1 MSGVHYFALETS
13 HCFYGL
19 DLVPH
24 ANFNPPSNKPSVY
37 HWEAHPT
44 HFLQDASGSGQ
55 AGALGL
61 GARVGRAQM
70 INLLLSSSPA
80 AFGLGG
86 RAGQGRS
93 ERGFLHPLAPS
104 AGQSIPRCSINKRI
118 NEEKSLVVPPHNSG
132 SAPMNRCM
140 FSYLL
145 QNGKIVH
152 ISRNFISTFPVCIV
166 EQPCVDAVTLAAEWR
181 DKKRCGGVCALQ
193 VVN

>member
-1 MSGVHYFALETS
+1 
-13 HCFYGL
+13 
-19 DLVPH
+19 
-24 ANFNPPSNKPSVY
+24 
-37 HWEAHPT
+37 
-44 HFLQDASGSGQ
+44 
-55 AGALGL
+55 
-61 GARVGRAQM
+61 M

-118 NEEKSLVVPPHNSG
+118 NEEKSLVVHPHNSG
-132 SAPMNRCM
+132 SARMNQCM

-145 QNGKIVH
+145 QNGKIVQH
-152 ISRNFISTFPVCIV
+152 ISRNFISTSPVCLV
-166 EQPCVDAVTLAAEWR
+166 ERPCVDAVTLAAEGG
-181 DKKRCGGVCALQ
+181 DKKRFGGGCALQ